1 MCATRQTSAAGADAW
16 RGEEHVPMGENRP
29 CNRQGDGLALA
40 TDGLRNGRLALRPPG
55 SLRPL
60 ALMSRKPPI
69 QLTDLHAYPGTF
81 VTVGQLS
88 DYWRIS
94 RKHVL
99 RLIESGI
106 LNPYGWDR
114 KRSGC
119 RSIPQWLSSAAIRKV
134 ESCRPSREPER
145 TLRCDP
151 DSLTRS
157 PAFECGDLVAGE
169 TRHARACDRGA
180 ARAVA

>member
-16 RGEEHVPMGENRP
+16 RGEEHLPMGEKQALQPAGRWSGA
-29 CNRQGDGLALA
+29 CNRWASQRTAGAPAARVPEALSPYVAKAPHSAHRSARVPRTFCHRWSAVGLLEDQSEARSQVYRVGD
-40 TDGLRNGRLALRPPG
+40 
-55 SLRPL
+55 
-60 ALMSRKPPI
+60 
-69 QLTDLHAYPGTF
+69 
-81 VTVGQLS
+81 
-88 DYWRIS
+88 
-94 RKHVL
+94 
-99 RLIESGI
+99 
-106 LNPYGWDR
+106 LNLYGWDR